1 MSQVNTDNTSLTP
14 DHDVVHHQSP
24 RSKREV
30 APANMQVNLT
40 SMIDVIFQ
48 LLIYF
53 VLTASFALGE
63 GVITAKVPAGSGQTA
78 AKPPQQELN
87 IILSPA
93 GANGVRITVEHQATA
108 PRDFEELTLMLKML
122 QNNDTN
128 SAGVVPDDAPVQIKP
143 AERVRWAHV
152 VNAFNSAVSAKYKS
166 VSFVP
171 PQQ

>member
-1 MSQVNTDNTSLTP
+1 MSQASSDNTILTP
-14 DHDVVHHQSP
+14 DHDVVHHESA

-63 GVITAKVPAGSGQTA
+63 GVITAKVPAGGASA
-78 AKPPQQELN
+78 AAPPEQSLD

-93 GANGVRITVEHQATA
+93 GGHNVRITVQHQATA
-108 PRDFEELTLMLKML
+108 PRDFEELVVMLKTL
-122 QNNDTN
+122 QSNDTN
-128 SAGVVPDDAPVQIKP
+128 RGGVFADDSPVRIKP
-143 AERVRWAHV
+143 SEKVRWAHV
-152 VNAFNSAVSAKYKS
+152 VNAFNAAIAAKYKN

-171 PQQ
+171 PQE